1 MNVIRT
7 CGWVVLAVATGVVAA
22 CGPTDNATTERQR
35 TMQERTGLVTFK
47 GDPLTL
53 LGPELKV
60 GDDAPDITLINTD
73 LEEVPLGSYKGKIV
87 VLSVVP
93 SLDTGVCS
101 TQTKRFNDEA
111 EQLDDD
117 VEIVTV
123 SMDLPFAQARWCG
136 AEGAERVTT
145 LSDYKTH
152 EFGKAYGVRIK
163 ELGLLAR
170 SVWVV
175 DADGEIQYI
184 QIVKE
189 TTDEPDYS
197 EALAAV
203 KALSE

>member
-1 MNVIRT
+1 
-7 CGWVVLAVATGVVAA
+7 
-22 CGPTDNATTERQR
+22 
-35 TMQERTGLVTFK
+35 MQERTGLVTFK

-60 GDDAPDITLINTD
+60 GDDAPDVTLVNSD
-73 LEEVPLGSYKGKIV
+73 LDNVALGSYRGTIV

-101 TQTKRFNDEA
+101 TQTKRFNEEA
-111 EQLDDD
+111 ANLAEDT
-117 VEIVTV
+117 EIVTV

-136 AEGAERVTT
+136 AEGVQRVTT

-175 DADGEIQYI
+175 DKHGDIRYI

-189 TTDEPDYS
+189 TTEEPDYA

-203 KALSE
+203 KAMGE

>member
-1 MNVIRT
+1 LT
-7 CGWVVLAVATGVVAA
+7 GWVLVAAVGRVVA
-22 CGPTDNATTERQR
+22 CSGGRTNNAEKESA
-35 TMQERTGLVTFK
+35 MQERTGLVTFK

-60 GDDAPDITLINTD
+60 GDDAPDVTLVNSD
-73 LEEVPLGSYKGKIV
+73 LDNVALGSYRGTIV

-101 TQTKRFNDEA
+101 TQTKRFNEEA
-111 EQLDDD
+111 ANLAEDT
-117 VEIVTV
+117 EIVTV

-136 AEGAERVTT
+136 AEGVQRVTT

-175 DADGEIQYI
+175 DKHGDIRYI

-189 TTDEPDYS
+189 TTEEPDYA

-203 KALSE
+203 KAMGE